1 MMSYIVRVY
10 RCDEKSGEITGIV
23 EVTDPSA
30 RIAFHNFSELRAI
43 FMSCGVKA
51 TEEQRET

>member
-1 MMSYIVRVY
+1 MTSYIVRVY

-23 EVTDPSA
+23 EVTDPKA

-43 FMSCGVKA
+43 FMSCGVEA
-51 TEEQRET
+51 TDERCET